1 MKIRLIILGLLLFSF
16 FLINAQED
24 IMWDESSVNIILP
37 QENADNL
44 PIIDKGFIDWETGL
58 IIIGIL
64 LFLFIGYKIKFKKKN
79 KK

>member
-1 MKIRLIILGLLLFSF
+1 
-16 FLINAQED
+16 
-24 IMWDESSVNIILP
+24 MWDESSVNIILP